1 MSKGFGEKERAFV
14 ADLQQESGRDLAYW
28 MAQITAR
35 ELAHRNDI
43 IDWLRQQGF
52 TFARASWLE
61 RIHHNGGRL
70 IYADEVDK
78 MPVAASSRKR
88 SEAAPTPVPR
98 ARAPKPVTRTAP
110 SPASLPPASDD
121 AIDTLLLAAKA
132 YRPLAQALVR
142 DILAA
147 VPGADARAANG
158 FIVFSHEAPFAAVAP
173 SARDVR
179 LYLQLS
185 DATAARLAMAA
196 SSGWHKAKSP
206 AGLDAALTHV
216 LIVTDARQLTRDLS
230 ELVVASSGESV

>member
-14 ADLQQESGRDLAYW
+14 ADLQQDTGRDLAHW
-28 MAQITAR
+28 MAEVTAR
-35 ELAHRNDI
+35 ELAHRNEI

-70 IYADEVDK
+70 IYGDVGDTAPVVANRKRPEQVPAPPLRARELK
-78 MPVAASSRKR
+78 PVARA
-88 SEAAPTPVPR
+88 VP
-98 ARAPKPVTRTAP
+98 A
-110 SPASLPPASDD
+110 PASLPPASDE

-132 YRPLAQALVR
+132 YRPLAQALLR

-158 FIVFSHEAPFAAVAP
+158 LIVFSHEAPFAAVAA

-179 LYLQLS
+179 LYLQMS
-185 DATAARLAMAA
+185 EATAARLAMAA
-196 SSGWHKAKSP
+196 SNGWQRAKP
-206 AGLDAALTHV
+206 TAGLDAALTHM

-230 ELVVASSGESV
+230 DLVVASSRDCG